1 MLHRFHHFPAAF
13 ATLALVAVTLP
24 FAAPGMVQAASV
36 QGIRFAIPTSSTQS
50 TCTTKTGLFQG
61 HHQDG
66 SIDPTSVVPAVV
78 TTCFAPMSAATS
90 SSTNHNPLSARRDR
104 FHQFQPVHLRVP
116 NLLTPQDQYD
126 RSYQLNCGGGVVAYA
141 NGHEP
146 ASANGYLHWEYINP
160 NDGQTV
166 DYIFEGLGGGPVA
179 GEWSAS
185 VRPTASNIAIFDVRL
200 YQADS
205 QSGYSLDYG
214 HC

>member
-1 MLHRFHHFPAAF
+1 MLHRFRHFPVAF
-13 ATLALVAVTLP
+13 AMFALVAVSMPL
-24 FAAPGMVQAASV
+24 AAPFSAQAASARGMRV
-36 QGIRFAIPTSSTQS
+36 AIPTSSTQS

-61 HHQDG
+61 RHQDG

-78 TTCFAPMSAATS
+78 TMCLTPMSAAAS
-90 SSTNHNPLSARRDR
+90 SSASHNSLSARQER

-126 RSYQLNCGGGVVAYA
+126 GSYQLNCGGGVTAYA
-141 NGHEP
+141 NGHQP
-146 ASANGYLHWEYINP
+146 ANANGYLHWEYINP

-166 DYIFEGLGGGPVA
+166 DYLFEGISTGPVA

-185 VRPTASNIAIFDVRL
+185 IRPTANNIAIFDVRL

-205 QSGYSLDYG
+205 RSGYSLDYG